1 MSSWA
6 LGLCTFPKSE
16 RRIVDH
22 QSRENGRWWQ
32 SCPVWLPTTNWT
44 LETFLPSMT
53 VTRLHCLLLWL
64 SEYLVLCSSSPLKLL
79 ERHTLTLLFSIMPA
93 TNYRLVFLYHYYW
106 ASSFSYAVGGRYAS
120 ILCGLCMYV
129 CMYVCARHMHHSSSV
144 IILVMCVHSGHVIVL
159 SFSSFHVTIVSA
171 HAWFACGSDGRRG
184 MQNM

>member
-1 MSSWA
+1 
-6 LGLCTFPKSE
+6 
-16 RRIVDH
+16 
-22 QSRENGRWWQ
+22 
-32 SCPVWLPTTNWT
+32 